1 MEEKK
6 EIYKIE
12 NEVINDLPPM
22 NVGNM
27 ILFKSKD
34 DFGEEPTFYIKETN
48 YNIGNIIRSANNL
61 KVQLKDIIINGGY
74 SNPLI
79 IMLRL
84 NDNDEYIYGQWF
96 NKYNNTDREL
106 IKQIVFQDKL
116 NFCIVN
122 IDSRVYMRF
131 KCKNIYRTSIWEY
144 FRISKEGKRWSQEM
158 FESEV
163 IAINSRLKSK
173 KELFLL

>member
-6 EIYKIE
+6 EIYRIE

-34 DFGEEPTFYIKETN
+34 DFGDEPTFYIKETN
-48 YNIGNIIRSANNL
+48 NNIRNIIRSANNL
-61 KVQLKDIIINGGY
+61 KVQLKDIIINRAY
-74 SNPLI
+74 SSPLI

-122 IDSRVYMRF
+122 IDNRVFMRF
-131 KCKNIYRTSIWEY
+131 KCKNIYKVSIWSY
-144 FRISKEGKRWSQEM
+144 FAISKECRKWSQDM
-158 FESEV
+158 FESDV
-163 IAINSRLKSK
+163 IAINSELKSK

>member
-27 ILFKSKD
+27 ILFKSKE
-34 DFGEEPTFYIKETN
+34 DFGDEPTFYIKETN
-48 YNIGNIIRSANNL
+48 NNIGNIIRSANNL
-61 KVQLKDIIINGGY
+61 KVHLKDIIINGAY

-122 IDSRVYMRF
+122 IDNRVFMRF
-131 KCKNIYRTSIWEY
+131 KCKNIYKVSIWSY
-144 FRISKEGKRWSQEM
+144 FTISKECKSWSQDM
-158 FESEV
+158 FESDV
-163 IAINSRLKSK
+163 IAINSELKSK

>member
-1 MEEKK
+1 MEKK
-6 EIYKIE
+6 KEVYRIE
-12 NEVINDLPPM
+12 EEVINDLPPM

-27 ILFKSKD
+27 MLFKS
-34 DFGEEPTFYIKETN
+34 EESSVDEPVFYIKETSN
-48 YNIGNIIRSANNL
+48 NIGNIIRSAHNL
-61 KVQLKDIIINGGY
+61 KIQLKDIVISGAY

-84 NDNDEYIYGQWF
+84 NDDDEYIYGQWF

-106 IKQIVFQDKL
+106 IKEIVFQDKL

-122 IDSRVYMRF
+122 IDNRVYMRF
-131 KCKNIYRTSIWEY
+131 KCRNIYKASIWEY
-144 FRISKEGKRWSQEM
+144 FRISKDDKRWSQEM